1 VIARDLF
8 DGPRERPPEDPI
20 PTEIGAGAATD
31 LDCRQEDV
39 SGRVER
45 QTGDRSCPPTD
56 ILQLGHILR
65 QASLCTRR
73 LRIRVA
79 ASASA
84 SATTLV
90 VANGCNRPKGASTRA
105 MPHRYDILRKR
116 LRGASMTGKRTVVS
130 VRELG
135 DVTVIEGGGT
145 LVMRLIGSEGQTL
158 HILVPAKLG
167 TTLAAQI
174 VDASAKAASQ
184 HQGQVSKVGDTEQV
198 RRASGEP

>member
-1 VIARDLF
+1 
-8 DGPRERPPEDPI
+8 
-20 PTEIGAGAATD
+20 
-31 LDCRQEDV
+31 
-39 SGRVER
+39 
-45 QTGDRSCPPTD
+45 
-56 ILQLGHILR
+56 
-65 QASLCTRR
+65 
-73 LRIRVA
+73 
-79 ASASA
+79 
-84 SATTLV
+84 
-90 VANGCNRPKGASTRA
+90 
-105 MPHRYDILRKR
+105 MPHRYDSLRKR

-145 LVMRLIGSEGQTL
+145 LVMRLIDSEGQTL

-184 HQGQVSKVGDTEQV
+184 HQRQVSKVGDTEQV